1 MVSPHKPL
9 GEPIRR
15 PEPALSL
22 TPTTRGTRFWGV
34 GMTGVC
40 LLQPPQ
46 AQKPVQSLTK
56 TQSFYTPLRIDSPQP
71 AWWSGNFI
79 HDELI
84 ILCSDER
91 GLLRQ

>member
-1 MVSPHKPL
+1 
-9 GEPIRR
+9 
-15 PEPALSL
+15 
-22 TPTTRGTRFWGV
+22 
-34 GMTGVC
+34 MTGVC